1 MGIIVTLEK
10 AVAFRSVSN
19 RGRCSE
25 TRIWSKLFL
34 RLRNSTEGERR
45 THANACEQYML
56 YYCNSISL
64 ALSENS
70 GLESLLLTDSDLLR
84 RFKIRGFLDQT
95 GDNMTSV
102 LKGKGNYEA
111 LEKKKHYLFHISF
124 LM

>member
-1 MGIIVTLEK
+1 MH
-10 AVAFRSVSN
+10 VSN
-19 RGRCSE
+19 TCF
-25 TRIWSKLFL
+25 TIAIQLVQL
-34 RLRNSTEGERR
+34 
-45 THANACEQYML
+45 
-56 YYCNSISL
+56 
-64 ALSENS
+64 LSENL

-111 LEKKKHYLFHISF
+111 LENKKHYLFHISF